1 MAPPD
6 LCSQCGDIAEGFVEM
21 GFSSFYGKEKEK
33 LSDVGCPP
41 SCKVLFIKADA
52 LARNKCSTLSQNLRA
67 LCKKYV
73 GKLFFCDEMITSTCS
88 A

>member
-1 MAPPD
+1 MHAQALCNLWKVMAPPD

-67 LCKKYV
+67 CARN
-73 GKLFFCDEMITSTCS
+73 T
-88 A
+88 